1 MTLCVQVLFQHN
13 WPKRE
18 HHNILEIPVR
28 VVLHVNPTFTISF
41 VLYAGFARAP
51 SKFAYTARAVRAKN
65 KKYCNGKVYMKRH
78 LNDSL
83 KNIMVFSGLA
93 NQHCLG
99 ERGTA
104 ETGSYNNILK
114 G

>member
-1 MTLCVQVLFQHN
+1 M
-13 WPKRE
+13 
-18 HHNILEIPVR
+18 
-28 VVLHVNPTFTISF
+28 LHVNPTLTTSF
-41 VLYAGFARAP
+41 VLYARFARAP

-65 KKYCNGKVYMKRH
+65 KKYCKGKVFMKRH

>member
-1 MTLCVQVLFQHN
+1 MQD
-13 WPKRE
+13 
-18 HHNILEIPVR
+18 
-28 VVLHVNPTFTISF
+28 LHVHLVNLHTLHVQF
-41 VLYAGFARAP
+41 VQ
-51 SKFAYTARAVRAKN
+51 KN

-78 LNDSL
+78 QNDSL
-83 KNIMVFSGLA
+83 KNIMVFAGLA